1 MTLPIH
7 KKRKEN
13 GVNAFGNYINGEFV
27 DSKSGKTFPNVNPA
41 NFDEVVGTF
50 QASNEA
56 DVNDA
61 CAAAV
66 AARDEWAATP
76 ATKRGE
82 YLFKAADLLASKLPQ
97 LGEEMTRAIHRAV
110 SALSEQLVHLV
121 SIDARTR
128 AEHRPMI
135 ALRGRTP
142 TRDRARP

>member
-1 MTLPIH
+1 MLGCPEIPVT
-7 KKRKEN
+7 KSVKES

-50 QASNEA
+50 QASNEV

-66 AARDEWAATP
+66 AAQDEWAAMP

-82 YLFKAADLLASKLPQ
+82 YLFKAAESLASKLPH
-97 LGEEMTRAIHRAV
+97 LGGGMTR
-110 SALSEQLVHLV
+110 
-121 SIDARTR
+121 
-128 AEHRPMI
+128 
-135 ALRGRTP
+135 
-142 TRDRARP
+142 